1 MNYIE
6 IPSTGTKLFEGT
18 IVASSKYP
26 GTRWILRNGWYSYQG
41 TNCRGWYISSIPSK
55 SNVPVDFEILE
66 TLTVISEGC
75 TPGCHRPVPSPP
87 DPRPP
92 CHPGGHGSFDKA
104 YQLDRAFITVD
115 TEAERDYL
123 LRNKLVPDGK
133 IVKVNQ
139 TTEGT
144 KYFKWNQ
151 VTQTWEIET
160 FGIDTSNFISSDDFN
175 SRLVESISNDNK
187 VKQSIKEVTNESIQW
202 NKLN

>member
-6 IPSTGTKLFEGT
+6 IPSTRTKLFEGT

-26 GTRWILRNGWYSYQG
+26 GTQWILRNGWYSYQG

-55 SNVPVDFEILE
+55 SNLPVDFEILE

-75 TPGCHRPVPSPP
+75 NPGCP
-87 DPRPP
+87 
-92 CHPGGHGSFDKA
+92 PGGHGSSDKA

-175 SRLVESISNDNK
+175 SRLVESISNDDK
-187 VKQSIKEVTNESIQW
+187 VKQSIKEVTTESIQW
-202 NKLN
+202 NKWN